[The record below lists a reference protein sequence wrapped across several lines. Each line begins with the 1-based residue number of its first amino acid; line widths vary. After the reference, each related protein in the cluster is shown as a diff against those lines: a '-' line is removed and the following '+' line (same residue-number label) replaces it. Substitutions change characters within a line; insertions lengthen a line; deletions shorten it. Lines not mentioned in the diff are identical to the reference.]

1 MIARRKLLSVFK
13 LLLLLICISAIA
25 LAGYVY
31 VVINEVQNHIAAT
44 KISKASTAQVGSTL
58 EAETKIKKSTL
69 EQYLLFSEQEN
80 YQKYL
85 AELLEKKQLE
95 KSRSYYFINEN
106 IELSA
111 LRVNNCGK
119 YRCVQNRVAFKGIPS
134 SIWKGLL
141 GTEDFR
147 FLEHRGV
154 DPVALLRALV
164 VDIIAMKF
172 VQGGST
178 LTQQL
183 VKNMFLTSEK
193 KLIRK
198 FKEMIYAIYIE
209 NILDKEDIVT
219 LYLNE
224 MEWGVYQGIKLKGF
238 YSASLAYFN
247 KRPNALDEFEA
258 TILVSFLKGPAY
270 YHPVRGLKRMKGRA
284 QAVYERLQ
292 KINLFSKDNDKAWNE
307 DSWEKWSQSFEKRN
321 LETTFYSYFLAS
333 NNEDNVIDA
342 FDKIQMYESISAVR
356 KRLKER
362 TKDADVAVKILIANK
377 ECTNFDCKELFSYYS
392 KYERDKRKAMS
403 EEFHQVGS
411 LLKPIVY
418 ESFVELGRNYD
429 EMISTKPLTLK
440 LKSGSW
446 SPKDYSKAKGDEIE
460 LKVAL
465 QKSKNIPLVRVAEE
479 IGFDVLEKNLAAK
492 IPRLLTPLKE
502 YPAQLLG
509 ALELSMEDVLK
520 VYGQFI
526 EQKCQEIKA
535 SGAEFEKTVLHYMSV
550 ADETTISKL
559 AKPPLKNANVFGKTG
574 TSNNGLDNWY
584 FAFDGKK
591 VYVLYFGVESGRDKL
606 DLRLTGAVTS
616 YMIFQEF
623 MNLRGKQISEV
634 ICD

>member
-1 MIARRKLLSVFK
+1 MIARRNLFQYFK
-13 LLLLLICISAIA
+13 ILLIVFIVGFMV

-31 VVINEVQNHIAAT
+31 VTVSEVQNHIEAT
-44 KISKASTAQVGSTL
+44 KLIKASASQDISVLEGDTRVSKNTL
-58 EAETKIKKSTL
+58 DD
-69 EQYLLFSEQEN
+69 YLLYSEVKNKVQFIQELIED
-80 YQKYL
+80 KK
-85 AELLEKKQLE
+85 LEDKK
-95 KSRSYYFINEN
+95 RYYFINEN
-106 IELSA
+106 IELARLKTNS
-111 LRVNNCGK
+111 CGQ
-119 YRCVQNRVAFKGIPS
+119 YRCIQNRVPFKDIPS

-154 DPVALLRALV
+154 DPVALMRALV

-183 VKNMFLTSEK
+183 VKNMFLTNEK
-193 KLIRK
+193 KLTRK
-198 FKEMIYAIYIE
+198 FKEMIYALYIE
-209 NILDKEDIVT
+209 NLLDKDEIVT

-224 MEWGVYQGIKLKGF
+224 MSWGVYQGIKLKGF
-238 YSASLAYFN
+238 YAASLAYFN
-247 KRPNALDEFEA
+247 KRPNELNEFEA
-258 TILVSFLKGPAY
+258 TILISFLKGPAY
-270 YHPVRGLKRMKGRA
+270 YHPVRGLKRMKQRA
-284 QAVYERLQ
+284 KAVYKRLQ
-292 KINLFSKDNDKAWNE
+292 TINLFSSDNDRSWNDE
-307 DSWEKWSQSFEKRN
+307 QWEKWSKDFEKRN
-321 LETTFYSYFLAS
+321 IETSFYSYFLAS
-333 NNEDNVIDA
+333 NNETFVIDSY
-342 FDKIQMYESISAVR
+342 DKIQLYESISSTR
-356 KRLKER
+356 KWLKPR
-362 TKDADVAVKILIANK
+362 TKDADIAVKILIADK
-377 ECTNFDCKELFSYYS
+377 DCDSFNCEKLFSYYS
-392 KYERDKRKAMS
+392 KYERDKRKAMV
-403 EEFHQVGS
+403 EEFHQIGS
-411 LLKPIVY
+411 LLKPVVY
-418 ESFVELGRNYD
+418 ESFVELGRSYD
-429 EMISTKPLTLK
+429 EIISTKPLTLK

-465 QKSKNIPLVRVAEE
+465 QKSKNIPLVRVASE
-479 IGFDVLEKNLAAK
+479 IGFEVLEKNLQEK
-492 IPRLLTPLKE
+492 IPRLLTPLSE

-509 ALELSMEDVLK
+509 ALELSMEDVLR
-520 VYGQFI
+520 VYSEFI
-526 EQKCQEIKA
+526 KKKCSEIKEN
-535 SGAEFEKTVLHYMSV
+535 GTEFEKSVLHYMSV

-591 VYVLYFGVESGRDKL
+591 VYTFYYGVESGRDKQ